1 MCSVLFTNNRKGQVE
16 LPEILHRS
24 TQPQILEAICKFG
37 RLNVST
43 VCEGIYTII
52 PVWWSPET
60 IIVAQSVRLGCGL
73 LFHSKRI
80 IQYAILKRN
89 SDEGKVERGVL
100 NWFVPVFQIGA
111 RLQQTEEASEFDIG
125 LPYALGRRNNGDEK
139 DLLWILQL
147 WNEIIATLG

>member
-52 PVWWSPET
+52 PV
-60 IIVAQSVRLGCGL
+60 
-73 LFHSKRI
+73 
-80 IQYAILKRN
+80 
-89 SDEGKVERGVL
+89 
-100 NWFVPVFQIGA
+100 
-111 RLQQTEEASEFDIG
+111 
-125 LPYALGRRNNGDEK
+125 
-139 DLLWILQL
+139 
-147 WNEIIATLG
+147 